1 MCEGCYEEYGR
12 PEIINGMTISAAKLI
27 ERVYSFSE
35 VGGNLHIHLEDWNIE
50 DEYFDEFVVYRIE
63 ASKDQIMHEKECFS
77 MLKAMTLLER
87 VSALAIAHGYIQPI

>member
-12 PEIINGMTISAAKLI
+12 PNIINEITISAAKLI

-50 DEYFDEFVVYRIE
+50 DEYFEEFVVYRIE
-63 ASKDQIMHEKECFS
+63 ASEYQISAEKECFS
-77 MLKAMTLLER
+77 MLKAMTLKER
-87 VSALAIAHGYIQPI
+87 ASALAIAHGYTQPI